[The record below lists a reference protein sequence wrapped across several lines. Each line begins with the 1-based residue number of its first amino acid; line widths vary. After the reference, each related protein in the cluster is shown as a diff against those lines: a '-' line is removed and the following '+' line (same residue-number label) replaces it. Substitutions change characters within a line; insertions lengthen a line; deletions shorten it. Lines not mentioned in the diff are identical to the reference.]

1 MDEIWEIHHSSRHW
15 GRYPSDHLV
24 STILRRFPLRSSR
37 ELLSALDMG
46 CGAGANISFLLD
58 EGFNVTGV
66 DGSASAI
73 RNANIRFSSHDRR
86 DRLNLICSQFSN
98 LNFASS
104 SFDLVVDYLA
114 FYAARTS
121 DILSCMI

>member
-1 MDEIWEIHHSSRHW
+1 MSQ
-15 GRYPSDHLV
+15 V
-24 STILRRFPLRSSR
+24 STVP
-37 ELLSALDMG
+37 
-46 CGAGANISFLLD
+46 
-58 EGFNVTGV
+58 
-66 DGSASAI
+66 SAI

-121 DILSCMI
+121 DILSSMS